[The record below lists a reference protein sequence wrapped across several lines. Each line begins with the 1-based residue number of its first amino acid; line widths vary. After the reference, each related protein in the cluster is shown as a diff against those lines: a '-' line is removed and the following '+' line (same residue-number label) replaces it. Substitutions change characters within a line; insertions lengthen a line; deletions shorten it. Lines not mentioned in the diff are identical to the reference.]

1 MKKILV
7 NILAVAAIALA
18 ATSCES
24 FLDSKAPSAF
34 DTSTVY
40 SNYSLTESTI
50 FSISQSFGETNS
62 YRGRY
67 LSWAGINSDIEWYNT
82 FKTTDEKYQIAGYS
96 LLPNNSQLNLS
107 NGPFAKMYEGIERA
121 NLCIEG
127 IRQYGNPKENAD
139 MAYLLGEA
147 LTLRALLYY
156 DLTKVWGDVP
166 ARFDPIT
173 SDKIYASKASRDVI
187 YKQLLKDLE
196 EAIPTC
202 LIPAPPLRLPAP
214 TA

>member
-1 MKKILV
+1 MKTILV

-82 FKTTDEKYQIAGYS
+82 FKTTDEKYH
-96 LLPNNSQLNLS
+96 
-107 NGPFAKMYEGIERA
+107 
-121 NLCIEG
+121 
-127 IRQYGNPKENAD
+127 
-139 MAYLLGEA
+139 
-147 LTLRALLYY
+147 T
-156 DLTKVWGDVP
+156 
-166 ARFDPIT
+166 
-173 SDKIYASKASRDVI
+173 KASRGRTSASRA
-187 YKQLLKDLE
+187 YAST
-196 EAIPTC
+196 AIPRRT
-202 LIPAPPLRLPAP
+202 P
-214 TA
+214 TWHTSSARR